1 MRRHTDRMS
10 NIDKQRI
17 AAVKTMEALGYTF
30 AGGEWVA
37 PPNATPSLIAEAD
50 AMHSLL
56 VLRAD
61 AMEGF
66 TPGSEEEGEFA
77 LIAETLGSYEAMRWP
92 DGKIPGG
99 KG

>member
-1 MRRHTDRMS
+1 MS
-10 NIDKQRI
+10 TIDKQRI
-17 AAVKTMEALGYTF
+17 TAVEALEALGYTF

-37 PPNATPSLIAEAD
+37 PPNATQSLIAEAD
-50 AMHSLL
+50 ARHSLL

-61 AMEGF
+61 AIEGF
-66 TPGSEEEGEFA
+66 TPGSEEEREYAF
-77 LIAETLGSYEAMRWP
+77 IAETLEGYESKRWP